1 MREAVACTFEFDV
14 SFNVEN
20 EMHKNAIGNLKP
32 LELMFLCT
40 EQESQ
45 RDFSTT
51 CIEFWSVLSFKQ
63 TRIPSGEWM
72 GNEVKFIKMLTFLSR
87 ISIKT
92 SPTHF
97 HYSPSCDQLQIEEE
111 KSFLLQVEFD
121 AYGDCLKLEMMG
133 GIELILVFDI

>member
-1 MREAVACTFEFDV
+1 MKFMREAVACTFEFDV
-14 SFNVEN
+14 SFNVQN

-32 LELMFLCT
+32 LQLMFLVHKLAR
-40 EQESQ
+40 ESQ

-63 TRIPSGEWM
+63 TEISKAKCM
-72 GNEVKFIKMLTFLSR
+72 KNEVKFIKMLTFSYR

-97 HYSPSCDQLQIEEE
+97 VTLSYD
-111 KSFLLQVEFD
+111 
-121 AYGDCLKLEMMG
+121 
-133 GIELILVFDI
+133 